1 MRQSLIPFI
10 TMIQSLHLS
19 NNSIYVYTTSG
30 DEPILFSTEMYVFL
44 TQKMIS
50 LFLATKMRARIRIC
64 SNCCIVQQVIV
75 GMEWNSLSMIQRDHS
90 MRKTSRIIV
99 QDGTVTQTISPVKRT
114 VSTLEND
121 RSMCILLGI
130 DVEIVAESQLS
141 AIPSISSTSEKERER
156 LRRTMKNQMENKVC
170 CSICMEMCR
179 SCQRNCHLR

>member
-1 MRQSLIPFI
+1 MFTQPLEMSPSSFLQKCMFFNPKNDFPLFSNKNES
-10 TMIQSLHLS
+10 THPYLFQLLHS
-19 NNSIYVYTTSG
+19 TTSYHG
-30 DEPILFSTEMYVFL
+30 YVMKL
-44 TQKMIS
+44 
-50 LFLATKMRARIRIC
+50 
-64 SNCCIVQQVIV
+64 V
-75 GMEWNSLSMIQRDHS
+75 SMTQRDHS

-99 QDGTVTQTISPVKRT
+99 QDGTVAQTISPVKRT

-130 DVEIVAESQLS
+130 DIEIVAESQLS

-170 CSICMEMCR
+170 YSICMEMCR